1 MSNTIDFM
9 GSGKDI
15 VYLMKRALC
24 DFKEIHIDEAV
35 LTSPDKSIDEGTAV
49 ISLLIN
55 IPEEKKWVSI
65 YYTHM
70 EEGVG
75 YGSISYNEH
84 NYQDQPF
91 PQNWIEKSSGKMFPW
106 GNGALTEQQIL
117 DEILGRDECHKH

>member
-24 DFKEIHIDEAV
+24 DFKHIHIDEAV
-35 LTSPDKSIDEGTAV
+35 LTSQDKFIDEGTAV
-49 ISLLIN
+49 ISLIID
-55 IPEEKKWVSI
+55 IPEENKWVSI
-65 YYTHM
+65 YYAHM
-70 EEGVG
+70 DDGVG

-84 NYQDQPF
+84 NYKDQPL
-91 PQNWIEKSSGKMFPW
+91 PKNWIEKSKGRMFPW

-117 DEILGRDECHKH
+117 DDIFERKNCHK